1 MPMKLQSRSKFRT
14 IQMLQNQSTL
24 VVNYQ
29 IFKKDIPINPFWLE
43 DIEGKIAAISL
54 QLGDKT
60 AQASSAFQQVGP
72 LPNQASGR
80 QRKWRVHWSPDS
92 EHSSSRVCR
101 GRVCSE
107 LSCIWAV
114 WGLKCFEIRSLFFW
128 GHFWFVGNSIKVSR
142 CRGLWIWG
150 CSWWWVL
157 FRGWWATR
165 YWFLLQTYSWIARN
179 MYTA

>member
-1 MPMKLQSRSKFRT
+1 
-14 IQMLQNQSTL
+14 MLQNQSTL

-80 QRKWRVHWSPDS
+80 QRKWRVH
-92 EHSSSRVCR
+92 
-101 GRVCSE
+101 
-107 LSCIWAV
+107 
-114 WGLKCFEIRSLFFW
+114 
-128 GHFWFVGNSIKVSR
+128 
-142 CRGLWIWG
+142 
-150 CSWWWVL
+150 
-157 FRGWWATR
+157 
-165 YWFLLQTYSWIARN
+165 
-179 MYTA
+179 